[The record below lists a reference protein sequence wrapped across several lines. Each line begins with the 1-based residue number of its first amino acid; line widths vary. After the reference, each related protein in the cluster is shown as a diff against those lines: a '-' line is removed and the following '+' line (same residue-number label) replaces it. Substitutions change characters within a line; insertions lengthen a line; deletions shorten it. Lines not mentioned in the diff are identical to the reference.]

1 MKSKFVTLQTIFE
14 DKETLLAF
22 AKIFNIPP
30 ADFETEDNKNYL
42 NEQFPMEK
50 VKQVR
55 SLFKLRKINGWL
67 FMNFWDV
74 SLEPLDKLY
83 LNDLNLDGFGFIKM
97 DLKGANF
104 SNSSLV
110 RAYFRGANLEN
121 ANFQNAN
128 LTNAF
133 LMKANLKNVNF
144 EGAVLDEIQSSGAVC
159 DDEFPFL

>member
-1 MKSKFVTLQTIFE
+1 MTAKSVTLQTIFE
-14 DKETLLAF
+14 DKSALLAF
-22 AKIFNIPP
+22 AKIFNIST

-50 VKQVR
+50 IKQVR

-97 DLKGANF
+97 NLMGADF

-121 ANFQNAN
+121 VNFQNAN

-133 LMKANLKNVNF
+133 LIRANLKNVNF
-144 EGAVLDEIQSSGAVC
+144 EGANLDKIQG
-159 DDEFPFL
+159 DL